1 MAKKNRKKPRRNR
14 GAFWV
19 TLAVVIGCFLVA
31 WWIWPG
37 LYSVSPRLNFVLIEK
52 NNDLVKLISG
62 EVIHLHPEDRIKI
75 TEVSTSITFNIGV
88 RLACTGLDVEAL
100 TFQKLPLES
109 LLSKEDLYRSNT
121 FRVFVKQDN
130 RELGYIDLVVEPYV
144 EDWLDKA
151 ARTIDPK
158 RRLSVLEEAHTFA
171 PQDEQ
176 IRDRLLQEYKAQGKW
191 AQAASILEAMA
202 SKKPEEKTLL
212 ELLDVYGTMGNKD
225 GMISVLQRL
234 LKQKPEAVELRLR
247 LAAVLEKAKR
257 TGEAI
262 QAYEASLPGVE
273 KKDKPAI
280 YKTIG
285 YLYTQIQSPEK
296 AIGAY
301 LKALELDKKDVNLYY
316 NLATLYERTGNKEK
330 ADQFLMQA
338 VSLKPND
345 LENRFVLAQ
354 ALFQKGNLQDAE
366 RLLKEILDK
375 DPKSTKALLLLVS
388 VLDKQGD
395 KKRLKEAYKKLL
407 ALDPGNETVIYNLG
421 VLEYETGQW
430 AESIPYFEKY
440 LKSHQNDAEVHG
452 FLFDLYRK
460 EKHEDLAFTEAKALT
475 TLKPQEMEP
484 YRYLFDYATARGDY
498 QGIIPFL
505 EKGVKSRPAD
515 MELRQFLIV
524 AFLKTG
530 KDDLAMDQL
539 SALAKERPKDVNILL
554 QLATLQ
560 EKEGHNKDALETYRK
575 ILKLAPGNKEALE
588 ASLSLMLEQARL
600 DEAQGRIKEAQQMY
614 KKILDIAPDNQEAGE
629 AYLRLRIK
637 GLPVEKQE

>member
-1 MAKKNRKKPRRNR
+1 LAKKNRKKLRRSR
-14 GAFWV
+14 AAFWV
-19 TLAVVIGCFLVA
+19 SLAVVIGCFLVA

-37 LYSVSPRLNFVLIEK
+37 LYSVSPRLNFVLMEK
-52 NNDLVKLISG
+52 NDDFVKLING

-75 TEVSTSITFNIGV
+75 TEVSTTISFNIGV

-109 LLSKEDLYRSNT
+109 LLPKEAVYRSNT
-121 FRVFVKQDN
+121 FRVFVKQHN

-158 RRLSVLEEAHTFA
+158 RRLSILEQAHAFA

-191 AQAASILEAMA
+191 AQAASILEAVA
-202 SKKPEEKTLL
+202 SNKPEEKTLL
-212 ELLDVYGTMGNKD
+212 DLLEVYESMGNKD
-225 GMISVLQRL
+225 GVISVLQKL
-234 LKQKPEAVELRLR
+234 LKQNPNAVELRLR

-262 QAYEASLPGVE
+262 QAYEASLGGVKE
-273 KKDKPAI
+273 KDKPAI

-316 NLATLYERTGNKEK
+316 NLATLYEKTGNEEK

-338 VSLKPND
+338 VSLRPDD

-354 ALFQKGNLQDAE
+354 ALFQKGNLQEAQK
-366 RLLKEILDK
+366 LLEEILDK
-375 DPKSTKALLLLVS
+375 EPKSTKALLLLAS

-395 KKRLKEAYKKLL
+395 KNRLMEIYEKLL
-407 ALDPGNETVIYNLG
+407 ALDPDNETVIYNLG

-430 AESIPYFEKY
+430 TKSIPYFEKY
-440 LKSHQNDAEVHG
+440 LKSHPNDAEVHG

-460 EKHEDLAFTEAKALT
+460 EKHEDLAFTEAKTLT
-475 TLKPQEMEP
+475 TLKPQEIEP
-484 YRYLFDYATARGDY
+484 FRYLFDYATARGDY
-498 QGIIPFL
+498 QAVIPFL
-505 EKGVKSRPAD
+505 QQGVKSHPAD
-515 MELRQFLIV
+515 MELRQFLV
-524 AFLKTG
+524 LALLKTG
-530 KDDLAMDQL
+530 KDDLAMEQL

-560 EKEGHNKDALETYRK
+560 EKEGRNKDALETYEK
-575 ILKLAPGNKEALE
+575 ILELAPGNKEALE
-588 ASLSLMLEQARL
+588 ARLSLMLEQARL
-600 DEAQGRIKEAQQMY
+600 EEAQGRIREAQQMY

-629 AYLRLRIK
+629 AYLRLRIQ
-637 GLPVEKQE
+637 GLPVDKEE